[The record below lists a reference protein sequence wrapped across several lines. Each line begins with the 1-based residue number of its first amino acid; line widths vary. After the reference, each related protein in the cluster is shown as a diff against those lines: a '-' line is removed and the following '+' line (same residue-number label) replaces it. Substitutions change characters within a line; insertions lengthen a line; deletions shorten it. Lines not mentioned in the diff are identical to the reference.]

1 MRLKDLSKRL
11 YSRQSDIESRKPRT
25 DVYDPRTKNQPE
37 EPNATPEKGEN
48 KDWVVETGTTQR
60 QKTLML
66 LVGSVLAGI
75 LVIGGGGY
83 LVYKILKKDF
93 RQQQVQ
99 LKIDIPPAVNL
110 NEDITISIPYANN
123 NPVGLKDAHLTLEV
137 PSTFLISGTKPQA
150 DSTSKATASW
160 VLGDLA
166 PQKSAVLEVKGR
178 FTGREEESVLFKGN
192 LTYIPSNFNSQFRNE
207 ASVATRVIGVPLT
220 LFVEATREAAN
231 GYTVNYTVKTRN
243 NGNEPFQE
251 LTINLDYPLGFTL
264 VNSSEALGGDKKNVW
279 KIPTILSNEEKVLT
293 LEGRMEG
300 SVGDQKYLTV
310 RVGKEE
316 TDGFKEYIRK
326 EAITTITEPPILIK
340 QEVGNG
346 QRVVHKGDELEFKVD
361 FENKSER
368 AIGQAIVKV
377 KLIGSI
383 FDTKRIIVDDGGWY
397 DSNNGEVV
405 WQGGKAPALA
415 LINPGDKVK
424 LGFRIKIAEYIP
436 FTLDKN
442 SNFFGQTTVTIESPE
457 MPTPIGGNKIVTGN
471 TLELKLSSQVGLQC
485 SAFYNDGTIPNSGPI
500 PPTVG
505 KKTTYTVHWTI
516 TNAFNDLRNVEVKTV
531 LPYGVEWTNKVFPG
545 KTGVEYRER
554 TREVIWNLE
563 RVPAGAGID
572 KPSSNL
578 VFQLGLTPTED
589 NAGKAM
595 ELISDTTI
603 KGTDTYTQE
612 VISKQAGKI
621 DSTVPDDKS
630 MNEEMGIVIRP
641 GEEDFSEYSQN
652 FKTDGS
658 NNSTNNN
665 TNTNTNANANTNG
678 G

>member
-1 MRLKDLSKRL
+1 MKLQDLHKRL
-11 YSRQSDIESRKPRT
+11 YSRQSDIESRKPQT

-37 EPNATPEKGEN
+37 EKDKVKEGKN
-48 KDWVVETGTTQR
+48 KDWVIETGTTQR

-66 LVGSVLAGI
+66 LIGSVLAGI

-99 LKIDIPPAVNL
+99 IKIEVPPAVNL
-110 NEDITISIPYANN
+110 NEDVAISIPYANN
-123 NPVGLKDAHLTLEV
+123 NPVSLKDTHLTLEV
-137 PSTFLISGTKPQA
+137 PSTFMISGTKPQA
-150 DSTSKATASW
+150 DSTSKLTASW

-166 PQKSAVLEVKGR
+166 PQKSGILEVKGR

-192 LTYIPSNFNSQFRNE
+192 LTYTPSNFNSQFRNE
-207 ASVATRVIGVPLT
+207 TSVATKVIGVPLT
-220 LFVEATREAAN
+220 LFIEATREAAN
-231 GYTVNYTVKTRN
+231 GYAVNYTVKVRN

-251 LTINLDYPLGFTL
+251 LVVNLDYPLGFTQ
-264 VNSSEALGGDKKNVW
+264 VSSSEALSGDKKNVW
-279 KIPTILSNEEKVLT
+279 KIPTVLSNEEKVLT
-293 LEGRMEG
+293 VEGRMEG
-300 SVGDQKYLTV
+300 SVGDQKYLTA
-310 RVGKEE
+310 RIGKEE
-316 TDGFKEYIRK
+316 MDGFKEYIRK
-326 EAITTITEPPILIK
+326 EAVTTITEPPVLIK

-346 QRVVHKGDELEFKVD
+346 QRVVHKGDELEFKVN
-361 FENKSER
+361 FENKSDR
-368 AIGQAIVKV
+368 AIGQAIAKV
-377 KLIGSI
+377 KLSGAI

-415 LINPGDKVK
+415 LINPGDKGT
-424 LGFRIKIAEYIP
+424 LGFRIRIADYIP
-436 FTLDKN
+436 FTLDKK

-457 MPTPIGGNKIVTGN
+457 MPTPIGNNKIVTGN
-471 TLELKLSSQVGLQC
+471 TIEFKLSSQVGLQC
-485 SAFYNDGTIPNSGPI
+485 TAFYNDGTIPNSGPI

-505 KKTTYTVHWTI
+505 KKTTYTVHWNI
-516 TNAFNDLRNVEVKTV
+516 TNAFNDLRNVEIKTV
-531 LPYGVEWTNKVFPG
+531 LPYGVEWINKVFPG
-545 KTGVEYRER
+545 KTGVEYREN

-595 ELISDTTI
+595 ELISETTI

-612 VISKQAGKI
+612 VISKQTGPI
-621 DSTVPDDKS
+621 NSTVPDDKS

-652 FKTDGS
+652 YKGDS
-658 NNSTNNN
+658 LD
-665 TNTNTNANANTNG
+665 TNTNASTNSNKNG
-678 G
+678 NYN